1 MNKQQIIKLKEEKNE
16 IYSRLKKLDRFISS
30 TECKQLSIAE
40 KNMLRAQH
48 EAMFVY
54 GLILR
59 DRIAYYEGKPTCNN
73 WEV

>member
-1 MNKQQIIKLKEEKNE
+1 MNNQQIMKLKVEKNE
-16 IYSRLKKLDRFISS
+16 IYSRIKKLDRFISS
-30 TECKQLSIAE
+30 PKCKQLSVAE

>member
-1 MNKQQIIKLKEEKNE
+1 MNKQQIMKLKEEKDE
-16 IYSRLKKLDRFISS
+16 IRSRLKKLDRFISGQD
-30 TECKQLSIAE
+30 CKQLSTAE

-54 GLILR
+54 ALILC